1 MKISSNPLKVNFTIS
16 LTASK
21 IKIYLFL
28 PIANSS
34 LSIEHKEKIYPVFLK
49 SNAIGLIKFKV
60 LVNKSA
66 YNKYKTFSS
75 DEIASKL
82 VVRIML

>member
-34 LSIEHKEKIYPVFLK
+34 LSIEHKEKIYPVFLIM
-49 SNAIGLIKFKV
+49 IGVSSFIK
-60 LVNKSA
+60 
-66 YNKYKTFSS
+66 YSS
-75 DEIASKL
+75 SKL
-82 VVRIML
+82 

>member
-34 LSIEHKEKIYPVFLK
+34 LSIENKEKIYPVFLIK
-49 SNAIGLIKFKV
+49 IGVSSFIK
-60 LVNKSA
+60 
-66 YNKYKTFSS
+66 YNS
-75 DEIASKL
+75 SKL
-82 VVRIML
+82 